1 MRRYGKDCRLIAQAF
16 CKLNEQGKCCQHGS
30 EAVDAQL
37 PATRQAV
44 TGCSYGQYMSL
55 LHSAPHPGLEQ
66 GMDEKHERVVASFA
80 TQGLMDTL
88 GARLGS
94 VTAGEVQIDM
104 PFSSRLS
111 QQNSYVH
118 AGAITSIVDSAC
130 GYAAMTEAPPDH
142 GVVTVEFKVNFM
154 RPAIG

>member
-1 MRRYGKDCRLIAQAF
+1 
-16 CKLNEQGKCCQHGS
+16 
-30 EAVDAQL
+30 
-37 PATRQAV
+37 
-44 TGCSYGQYMSL
+44 
-55 LHSAPHPGLEQ
+55 
-66 GMDEKHERVVASFA
+66 MDEKHERVVASFA

-154 RPAIG
+154 RPAIGEYFRAIGRVINAGRQLTVCSGEARAFTGDDYKTIAVMQATIANIRT